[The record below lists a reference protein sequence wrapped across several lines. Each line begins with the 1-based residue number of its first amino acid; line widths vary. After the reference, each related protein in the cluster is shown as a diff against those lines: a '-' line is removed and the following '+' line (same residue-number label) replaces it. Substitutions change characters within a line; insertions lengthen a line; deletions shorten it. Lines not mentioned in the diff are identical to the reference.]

1 MKVPDEEK
9 YSSVRIHNNGNIEM
23 SIGWARIT
31 DNITDMW
38 EYECKIFQECDPRHK
53 FYIRKSNTMTPCYE
67 NGDCS
72 ITFFRPV

>member
-31 DNITDMW
+31 DNITDM
-38 EYECKIFQECDPRHK
+38 
-53 FYIRKSNTMTPCYE
+53 
-67 NGDCS
+67 
-72 ITFFRPV
+72 